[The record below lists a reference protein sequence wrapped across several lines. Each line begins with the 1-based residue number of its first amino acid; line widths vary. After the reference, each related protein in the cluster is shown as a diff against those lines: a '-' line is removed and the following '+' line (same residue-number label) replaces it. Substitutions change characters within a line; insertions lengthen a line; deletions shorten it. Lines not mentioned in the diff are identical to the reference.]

1 MSYALALERL
11 ASLEVVGVAT
21 RLPLAAQPASL
32 WRAQLPA
39 LLLTPLEVEGQP
51 FFSERGGHA
60 FQASSFD
67 AGPHLA
73 SAQANHL
80 LFVAPS
86 QPALG
91 PHLPRLAHLID
102 SYLLALKGSP
112 TLGGA
117 LAAPARVHLEA
128 RLLAWGGVD
137 YLACIFRHRWELA
150 L

>member
-11 ASLEVVGVAT
+11 GILEVAGVAT
-21 RLPLAAQPASL
+21 HLPLGAVPAAL

-39 LLLTPLEVEGQP
+39 LLLTPLDVEGQP
-51 FFSERGGHA
+51 FFDKGGQA
-60 FQASSFD
+60 FQASSFA

-91 PHLPRLAHLID
+91 PHLPRLAQLID
-102 SYLLALKGSP
+102 AYLLALKANP

-117 LAAPARVHLEA
+117 LASPARVHLEA
-128 RLLAWGGVD
+128 RLLTWGGVD
-137 YLACIFRHRWELA
+137 YLACIFRHHWELA

>member
-21 RLPLAAQPASL
+21 RLPLAAQPAAL

-51 FFSERGGHA
+51 FFRERSGQA

-80 LFVAPS
+80 LFVAPA

-91 PHLPRLAHLID
+91 SHLPRLAHLID
-102 SYLLALKGSP
+102 SYLLALKDNP

-117 LAAPARVHLEA
+117 LARPARVHLEA
-128 RLLAWGGVD
+128 RTLTWGSVD
-137 YLACIFRHRWELA
+137 YLACVFRHHWELA